1 MMVMLMM
8 VIMTM
13 LFAKK
18 KQRVD
23 ATIR

>member
-18 KQRVD
+18 QRVD